1 MQPPRKSNVYLD
13 VLRRLCLA
21 LFAFFIFMGF
31 ALDRVCNCLISFTVR
46 LQTSTKTMHFTLRN
60 STCNHTPH
68 TQPLLPLE
76 DTHPGDSKMLSK
88 TRCASA
94 GLATST
100 RHTACVPRPAR
111 APAGRRSSIASR
123 AAQPEEQPTTQAEAA
138 APAVLR
144 DMQVSWDKFLQVRVP
159 TAGGLRPVHP
169 RHPRPPLLL

>member
-1 MQPPRKSNVYLD
+1 
-13 VLRRLCLA
+13 
-21 LFAFFIFMGF
+21 
-31 ALDRVCNCLISFTVR
+31 
-46 LQTSTKTMHFTLRN
+46 
-60 STCNHTPH
+60 
-68 TQPLLPLE
+68 
-76 DTHPGDSKMLSK
+76 MLSK

-144 DMQVSWDKFLQVRVP
+144 DMQVSWDKFLQRYEHSMLSASVGAGAVTTWCMLHGQSP
-159 TAGGLRPVHP
+159 GEAATITVLSTITALVLNEVLFTDGQA
-169 RHPRPPLLL
+169 